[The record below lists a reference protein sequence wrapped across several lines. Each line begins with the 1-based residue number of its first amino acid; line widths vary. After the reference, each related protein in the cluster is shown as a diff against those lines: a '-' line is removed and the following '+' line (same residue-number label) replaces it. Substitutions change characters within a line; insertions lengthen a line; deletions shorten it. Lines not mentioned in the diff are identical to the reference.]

1 MESNNAIPRPKELD
15 KCQTVSDMLICYSA
29 MPGIIVLHVT
39 FMELILQ
46 AVHASYMYYNVYSYI
61 YALDI
66 YTETYSYVSLLD
78 KY

>member
-1 MESNNAIPRPKELD
+1 MESNNAIPRLKELD
-15 KCQTVSDMLICYSA
+15 KCRSVSDMLICYA
-29 MPGIIVLHVT
+29 TMPGIIMLL
-39 FMELILQ
+39 FMDLILQ
-46 AVHASYMYYNVYSYI
+46 AVHASYMYYNVYTYI